1 MATEQLSSEILSP
14 FLADLTDEKST
25 FGDVLAFIDQYH
37 DYTPVAF
44 SNGELHNKAGENEG
58 SCRVFGFAL
67 LNKLDEATTL
77 ALFAE
82 HYRSV
87 QANPLG
93 SDHANIRN
101 FLAHGWQGISM
112 PSNCLTLKR

>member
-1 MATEQLSSEILSP
+1 MTTEQISPEILTP
-14 FLADLTDEKST
+14 FLAKLTDERLN
-25 FGDVLAFIDQYH
+25 FAEVLAFIDQYY

-44 SNGELHNKAGENEG
+44 VNGKLSNQAGENEG

-67 LNKLDEATTL
+67 LNKLDETTTL

-87 QANPLG
+87 QANPSG

-101 FLAHGWQGISM
+101 FLAHGRQGLSM
-112 PSNCLTLKR
+112 PINCLTLKQ